1 MMQTS
6 VSPKVYA
13 INTPGDIYLTDGFG
27 YAPVMDIY
35 AVRSANLRLAIRV
48 RFDGNQARFA
58 TVIERSPTYV
68 HRLLLP
74 PDDKHAKNL
83 GEALARQIET
93 KLGLPARWL
102 DDPHQTLDDIGSS
115 GVQSMRET
123 FASELSPP
131 GVANVTP
138 ASLEP
143 PSTARTVPLLPWRA
157 ALLSANALPRTL
169 SPAPTEAPLPRVAVG
184 AAVTERAFAL
194 RVRGDSMA
202 PDFPDGCIIV
212 VDPGRPHRSG
222 DYVVAIKAGWS
233 EPTFKR
239 YVLDAGVA
247 YLKSINP
254 AYRQIELD
262 PDAEIVG
269 VVVEMRLTR
278 TF

>member
-1 MMQTS
+1 MQTS

-13 INTPGDIYLTDGFG
+13 SNTPGDIYRTNGFG
-27 YAPVMDIY
+27 YAVVMDIY
-35 AVRSANLRLAIRV
+35 AVRTANLRLAIRV
-48 RFDGNQARFA
+48 RFDGNRARFA
-58 TVIERSPTYV
+58 TVIGRSPTYV

-83 GEALARQIET
+83 GEALARQIES
-93 KLGLPARWL
+93 KVGLPARWL
-102 DDPHQTLDDIGSS
+102 DDPHQTLDDISAA
-115 GVQSMRET
+115 GVQSLRET
-123 FASELSPP
+123 FASELSSP
-131 GVANVTP
+131 GVANVAP

-143 PSTARTVPLLPWRA
+143 PPSARTVPLLPWRA
-157 ALLSANALPRTL
+157 PILSAHALPRTL
-169 SPAPTEAPLPRVAVG
+169 SPPASAPPLPRVAVG
-184 AAVTERAFAL
+184 ADVTERAFAL

-222 DYVVAIKAGWS
+222 DYVVATKPGWN

-254 AYRQIELD
+254 AYRQVEID
-262 PDAEIVG
+262 GATEIVG